1 MTWDNSKY
9 VKLLLEREEGE
20 QDKYLI
26 ALRTTADY
34 YGWTKHFPAWTPR
47 PIGTSGGYVLAM
59 CPGMKGEMFCE
70 AGTRLRISRAK
81 NTNGWPRAKTNAF
94 KVSNNCTLWDIAEV
108 AHFTEGDWYWMTSPT
123 GTRILRGNWEARYQT
138 KTPKERRGL
147 VSA

>member
-9 VKLLLEREEGE
+9 VKLLLEREEGK

-47 PIGTSGGYVLAM
+47 PAFTSGGYVFAVDT
-59 CPGMKGEMFCE
+59 GAKGEMFCE
-70 AGTRLRISRAK
+70 AGTQLRVSRSK
-81 NTNGWPRAKTNAF
+81 VRSGFPRGQVNAF
-94 KVSNNCTLWDIAEV
+94 KVSTNCTLWDIAEV
-108 AHFTEGDWYWMTSPT
+108 AHFTEGDWYWMTSPV
-123 GTRILRGNWEARYQT
+123 GTRILRGNWEARYQGRS
-138 KTPKERRGL
+138 PKERRGL